1 MSRQLRTLQSRRSFI
16 GKAALVV
23 GGALTVPKIIA
34 ADQVELPFANGQR
47 DLVAY
52 PQKRPLIRLTA
63 RPPQLETPMWA
74 FNEGAITANDAFFV
88 RYHLTVSPPAEE
100 LLRAPK
106 YSLKIKG
113 SVNKTLSLSLEDI
126 ESKFEPV
133 EIVAVNQCSGNS
145 RGFFQP
151 RVGGGQSGN
160 GMMGNARWKGVP
172 LKAVLA
178 SAGIKAG
185 ARQVTF
191 DGLDKGLLP
200 QTPDFVKALD
210 LDHAIDGEVMLAY
223 EMNKEPLPWLNGFP
237 IRLVVPGYYGTYW
250 VKHLSEIEVIDKV
263 FEGYWMN
270 PAYRIPDNSCACVP
284 PGTKP
289 EKTVPIGRFNVRSF
303 ITSHMDGDK
312 IGVGNSTEVKGF
324 AFDGGSGI
332 REVLFSEDDGK
343 SWRETELGDDL
354 GRYSFRTWKTNFTPK
369 EAGQYSLQVRA
380 VNRIGEGQPTEALW
394 NPAGYMRNVIETTK
408 VTVS

>member
-1 MSRQLRTLQSRRSFI
+1 
-16 GKAALVV
+16 
-23 GGALTVPKIIA
+23 
-34 ADQVELPFANGQR
+34 
-47 DLVAY
+47 
-52 PQKRPLIRLTA
+52 
-63 RPPQLETPMWA
+63 
-74 FNEGAITANDAFFV
+74 
-88 RYHLTVSPPAEE
+88 
-100 LLRAPK
+100 
-106 YSLKIKG
+106 
-113 SVNKTLSLSLEDI
+113 
-126 ESKFEPV
+126 
-133 EIVAVNQCSGNS
+133 
-145 RGFFQP
+145 
-151 RVGGGQSGN
+151 
-160 GMMGNARWKGVP
+160 MMGNARWKGVP
-172 LKAVLA
+172 LKTVLA

-191 DGLDKGLLP
+191 DGLDKALLP

-250 VKHLSEIEVIDKV
+250 VKHLLEIEVIDKV
-263 FEGYWMN
+263 FEGYWLN

-312 IGVGNSTEVKGF
+312 IGVGKPTEIRGF
-324 AFDGGSGI
+324 AFDGGNGI
-332 REVLFSEDDGK
+332 REVLFSEDGGK
-343 SWRETELGDDL
+343 SWREAELGDDL

-369 EAGQYSLQVRA
+369 EARQYSLQVRA
-380 VNRIGEGQPTEALW
+380 VNRLGEGQPTEALW